1 MAAGFGK
8 ELIRSIKPKLNAE
21 LIVEPTISLEIKL
34 RLERLRLAELK
45 RAGDNEADT
54 SRDREPALAS

>member
-8 ELIRSIKPKLNAE
+8 ELISSIKPRLRAE

-34 RLERLRLAELK
+34 RLERLRLAELQC
-45 RAGDNEADT
+45 ASDNEMD
-54 SRDREPALAS
+54 SCREREPALTL